1 MVSENNPEPKHPA
14 GQRSG
19 QDQGQAENPP
29 NESGW
34 RLFLLEWR
42 GFFIFL
48 AAMLIFRSIL
58 ADWNH
63 VPSGSM
69 RPNILIGDRVVVN
82 KLAFDLRVPF
92 TFIRLA
98 HLGDPVRGDI
108 ITFESPKDG
117 KLLIKRVIGVPGDRV
132 ELRNNRLY
140 LNQQAAG
147 YQPLPQEAI
156 DALELPDAAD
166 FQFLSETSEGHRRTL
181 ALLDRRPSPFSSFPP
196 REIPPGHYFV
206 MGDNRDRS
214 GDSRVIGL
222 VDRNLI
228 LGRAFAVA
236 FSLDYDNYY
245 LPRGGRFFQSLTA
258 AAEASP

>member
-1 MVSENNPEPKHPA
+1 MSTPDNNT
-14 GQRSG
+14 
-19 QDQGQAENPP
+19 P
-29 NESGW
+29 NKPSDDTADGSHTVTADSSRPSGW
-34 RLFLLEWR
+34 QSFLREWR

-48 AAMLIFRSIL
+48 AVMLIFRSII

-98 HLGDPVRGDI
+98 HFGDPERGDI

-117 KLLIKRVIGVPGDRV
+117 RLLIKRVIGIPGDTV
-132 ELRNNRLY
+132 ELRSNRLY
-140 LNQQAAG
+140 LNNAAAN
-147 YQPLPQEAI
+147 YAELSE
-156 DALELPDAAD
+156 DEVNALDLPDANL
-166 FQFLSETSEGHRRTL
+166 FRIMQETTPDHSRVMMV
-181 ALLDRRPSPFSSFPP
+181 LDRRPSPFSNYRRSVV
-196 REIPPGHYFV
+196 PPGQYFV

-222 VDRNLI
+222 VDRAAI

-236 FSLDYDNYY
+236 FSLDYDDHY
-245 LPRGGRFFQSLTA
+245 LPRGSRFFQSLVP
-258 AAEASP
+258 ED